1 MQTNVGTCRTDEVGS
16 GTNKSAQEWLG
27 EIEKLPLTL
36 PPPGD
41 QTQGLR
47 I

>member
-1 MQTNVGTCRTDEVGS
+1 MRTHVGACHTHNGGS
-16 GTNKSAQEWLG
+16 GTNKSAQELLRG
-27 EIEKLPLTL
+27 TEKTPYTA
-36 PPPGD
+36 PPGD